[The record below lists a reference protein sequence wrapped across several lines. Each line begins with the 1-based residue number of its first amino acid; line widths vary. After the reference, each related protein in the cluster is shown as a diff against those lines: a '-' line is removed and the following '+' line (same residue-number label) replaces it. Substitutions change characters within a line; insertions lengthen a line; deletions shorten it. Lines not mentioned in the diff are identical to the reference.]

1 VYMRVHT
8 PAHTGIM
15 GPALE
20 MSGLRCIFSDVQEE
34 LSSPQYIGRSEIQ
47 GEYQGKED
55 IRGAKCHSNHFL
67 TNKFQI
73 SHGKVT
79 VVS

>member
-1 VYMRVHT
+1 MCVPT
-8 PAHTGIM
+8 PAHTEIM

-20 MSGLRCIFSDVQEE
+20 MSGLGCIFSDVQEE
-34 LSSPQYIGRSEIQ
+34 LSSPQYIRRSEIQ

-55 IRGAKCHSNHFL
+55 IRGARHHINHFL
-67 TNKFQI
+67 TNKFQV
-73 SHGKVT
+73 SQGKVT